1 MDSLVRE
8 SKSIAENWRA
18 NGSVA
23 IRSFRPF
30 GAFSSPTRV
39 PTADAVGYILA
50 PLRGFAR
57 YFGNICP
64 VSGAGYNPA
73 GLMQKIAILYDASQA
88 VLSTFD
94 LDEVLQRILVIARDY
109 FHLQNVAILLL
120 DKDSDQLCTR
130 SQIGGEPGFE
140 NVRVSI
146 GTGLIGS
153 AAQKKRPLYVPDF
166 AKENRYQPWGKKTR
180 SELAIPLMVRDEVVG
195 VLDCQSEN
203 PDHFDSETVDLLTL
217 FSTQA
222 SMALQNARLYS
233 LEQRRAS
240 QLEAINAVARE
251 TTVVLDVK
259 ELLAK
264 ACHKIQPAFDVS
276 HVSMLVKEDEDLV
289 LQAHHGDLTLR
300 IPEGGKVPAGAGLW
314 GRALRES
321 KTVIENDVKADPNFV
336 GIYVESGSR
345 MCIPLVSFGQTL
357 GVLVL
362 DSARPGSFSV
372 SDIQSL
378 ESVADI
384 CATAIQNAHYVERVK
399 HLAYLDGLTGIFNR
413 RYFELRIEE
422 ELERARRFNSG
433 MAVIMVDIDQFKRL
447 NDEFGHLL
455 GDEVLRQVSSVFSQ
469 QLRKI
474 DVVCRYGGE
483 EFAILLS
490 QTSQEHALGVA
501 EKLRRMVDSWQ
512 FPGVPRSV
520 TISAGVA
527 TCPDHG
533 STREELVKAADAG
546 LYAAKQAGRNCVR
559 EASSVGQGR
568 TLVISR

>member
-1 MDSLVRE
+1 
-8 SKSIAENWRA
+8 
-18 NGSVA
+18 
-23 IRSFRPF
+23 
-30 GAFSSPTRV
+30 
-39 PTADAVGYILA
+39 
-50 PLRGFAR
+50 
-57 YFGNICP
+57 
-64 VSGAGYNPA
+64 
-73 GLMQKIAILYDASQA
+73 MQKIAILYDASQA

-94 LDEVLQRILVIARDY
+94 LDEVLQRILLIARDY

-120 DKDSDQLCTR
+120 DKGTDQLCIR
-130 SQIGGEPGFE
+130 SQIGGEKGLE
-140 NVRVSI
+140 DVRVSI
-146 GTGLIGS
+146 GTGLIGT
-153 AAQKKRPLYVPDF
+153 AAKKKRPLYVPDF
-166 AKENRYQPWGKKTR
+166 TKENRYQPWGKKTR
-180 SELAIPLMVRDEVVG
+180 SELAIPLMVRDEMVG

-233 LEQRRAS
+233 LERRRAL

-259 ELLAK
+259 ELLSK
-264 ACHKIQPAFDVS
+264 ACRKIREAFQVS

-289 LQAHHGDLTLR
+289 LQSNHGNLTPR

-314 GRALRES
+314 GQALRES
-321 KTVIENDVKADPNFV
+321 KTVIGNDLKTDPDGV
-336 GIYVESGSR
+336 GIYLESGSQV
-345 MCIPLVSFGQTL
+345 CIPLVSFGQTL

-362 DSARPGSFSV
+362 DSAQPGSFGG

-399 HLAYLDGLTGIFNR
+399 RLAYLDGLTGIFNR
-413 RYFELRIEE
+413 RYFELRILE
-422 ELERARRFNSG
+422 ELERSRRFDSG
-433 MAVIMVDIDQFKRL
+433 MSVIMVDIDQFKRL

-455 GDEVLRQVSSVFSQ
+455 GDEVLRQVSSIFSQ

-490 QTSQEHALGVA
+490 QTSQQQAMSIA

-512 FPGVPRSV
+512 FPGVPQPV
-520 TISAGVA
+520 TISVGVA
-527 TCPDHG
+527 TCPNHG
-533 STREELVKAADAG
+533 NTREELVKAADAG

-559 EASSVGQGR
+559 EAPSIEALALGIGR
-568 TLVISR
+568 